1 MNLDELRAV
10 QADERSADGLQAL
23 PDSFYRDVAAYLEE
37 LRAERDRIASQSSDP
52 FASEDVQQLTD
63 EIGTVEEVTEAI
75 YERRIGKVMKQAS
88 LTASGVQGDEDG
100 LTDEE
105 TALYHE
111 LVTVIESNREEV
123 LSILQSD
130 RSAPPASDSAHM
142 TGSEDEVTTDE
153 DESLDASSD
162 PSEFDTQPPGHEDDD
177 AASAQNDDEDTSQE
191 SIDRMTV
198 RITKDVGEIFGVDER
213 TYELSENDVVDL
225 PEANA
230 SALVSRNAADKI
242 E

>member
-37 LRAERDRIASQSSDP
+37 LRDERDRIANRSSDP
-52 FASEDVQQLTD
+52 FSSEEVQQLTD

-88 LTASGVQGDEDG
+88 LTASGVRGDEDG

-111 LVTVIESNREEV
+111 LVSVIESNREEV

-130 RSAPPASDSAHM
+130 RSASTSDSSQAFDQDGDSSA
-142 TGSEDEVTTDE
+142 TPDQSSNEPRDSDGSETQT
-153 DESLDASSD
+153 
-162 PSEFDTQPPGHEDDD
+162 DTQVENATD
-177 AASAQNDDEDTSQE
+177 QNQDGTEDTSQE
-191 SIDRMTV
+191 TIDRMTV
-198 RITKDVGEIFGVDER
+198 RITKDVGEILGVDER
-213 TYELSENDVVDL
+213 TYQLSENDIVDL
-225 PEANA
+225 PKANA
-230 SALVSRNAADKI
+230 SALVSRNAAD
-242 E
+242 ELE

>member
-10 QADERSADGLQAL
+10 QADERSAEGLQAL
-23 PDSFYRDVAAYLEE
+23 PDSFYRDVAAYLDE

-52 FASEDVQQLTD
+52 FESEEVQQLTD
-63 EIGTVEEVTEAI
+63 EIGTVEDVTEAI

-88 LTASGVQGDEDG
+88 LTASGVQSDEAG

-111 LVTVIESNREEV
+111 LVSVIEANREEV

-130 RSAPPASDSAHM
+130 RSSPIGEEFDPESKKETEPASSSDDSV
-142 TGSEDEVTTDE
+142 TDQSDSPGSAAEPTTNEDDTRALEEDEG
-153 DESLDASSD
+153 DASPAD
-162 PSEFDTQPPGHEDDD
+162 
-177 AASAQNDDEDTSQE
+177 
-191 SIDRMTV
+191 IDRMTV
-198 RITKDVGEIFGVDER
+198 RITQDIGEIFGVDER

-230 SALVSRNAADKI
+230 SALVSRNAADKL